1 MELKRKNILF
11 FILLNIL
18 LFAYICNFKENLQ
31 YENILLFLEIF
42 IAEFILKD
50 MLYIDDY
57 GESKILKIL
66 EKTHL
71 DKVIYLLWVITF
83 LLRVE
88 IISINHIQLKIF
100 LSYINECCF
109 LVIFLKII
117 LEITKEQL
125 RISKKIENHHQI
137 Q

>member
-57 GESKILKIL
+57 GESKILKKLQKFYL
-66 EKTHL
+66 EKI
-71 DKVIYLLWVITF
+71 IYLIWIMTLLIRLDIVI
-83 LLRVE
+83 
-88 IISINHIQLKIF
+88 INSIKLKIF
-100 LSYINECCF
+100 LCYLNEYCF
-109 LVIFLKII
+109 LIVF
-117 LEITKEQL
+117 L
-125 RISKKIENHHQI
+125 RIISQISKEERKISQKTKNNQI
-137 Q
+137 E